1 MEGQFSRISKGH
13 RHPHT
18 NMAKAALNM
27 MTRTSG
33 LEYQMD
39 NIYMTAVDT
48 GWVTDERPFH
58 QAAHES
64 EVKAFVVPL
73 DCVDGAARVLHPIWH
88 GLQDQNQP
96 YFSVFLKDF
105 KVHPW

>member
-1 MEGQFSRISKGH
+1 MLLSRGLQVLTINAVGPFILTAKLKPLLKQSPFERKFVVNVSAMEGQFSRVSKGH

-39 NIYMTAVDT
+39 GIYMTAVDT
-48 GWVTDERPFH
+48 GWITDERPFY
-58 QAAHES
+58 QS
-64 EVKAFVVPL
+64 K
-73 DCVDGAARVLHPIWH
+73 
-88 GLQDQNQP
+88 
-96 YFSVFLKDF
+96 
-105 KVHPW
+105 